1 MDYLNEQVLGNT
13 IQDYA
18 WVLGALLAGW
28 LLSKWLV
35 KGIGRLIYILFRRFD
50 GNDVGTAEFDRLLKK
65 SIRLLFWLILARI
78 SVSHLEWP
86 VAWNLT
92 QPPKMGLL
100 LILSKLYASAII
112 VALGGVLI
120 QLVEF
125 LSKVFLA
132 RAEKTESKTDDQLV
146 PFLRDILKVL
156 VYIIVFLAFLSNIFQ
171 INIAALVAGLG
182 VGGIAIAL
190 ASKDSLENLLG
201 SFTIFLDKPFAVG
214 DLVTIDGIT
223 GTIERVG
230 IRSTRIRTLDKSFV
244 TVPNKK
250 LTESNLDNLTLRSQR
265 RARFMVG
272 LTYNTHPDTVRAIV
286 ADIQKE
292 LDDHPQTSMDGV
304 AHLYEFGESSLSILV
319 QYFVNSMDWNVY
331 LRVREEINFKVMDIV
346 HQRGSQFAF
355 PTRSIY
361 LENQISQQP

>member
-28 LLSKWLV
+28 LFSKWLV
-35 KGIGRLIYILFRRFD
+35 KGVGRLIYIAFRRFD

-65 SIRLLFWLILARI
+65 SLRLLFWLILVRI
-78 SVSHLEWP
+78 SVNHLEWP
-86 VAWNLT
+86 EYWNLV

-100 LILSKLYASAII
+100 LILKKLFAAALII
-112 VALGGVLI
+112 AMGGVML
-120 QLVEF
+120 QVVEF
-125 LSKVFLA
+125 LSMVFLA
-132 RAEKTESKTDDQLV
+132 RAAKTESKTDDQLV
-146 PFLRDILKVL
+146 PFLRDILKIF
-156 VYIIVFLAFLSNIFQ
+156 VYIILFLAFLSQIFQ

-214 DLVTIDGIT
+214 DLVNIDGIT

-230 IRSTRIRTLDKSFV
+230 IRSTRIRTLDKSYV

-265 RARFMVG
+265 RARFYVG
-272 LTYNTHPDTVRAIV
+272 LTYQTHPDQVRAIV
-286 ADIQKE
+286 QDIRTL
-292 LDDHPQTSMDGV
+292 LDEHPQTSMDGV
-304 AHLYEFGESSLSILV
+304 AHFYEFGESSLSIMV

-331 LRVREEINFKVMDIV
+331 MLVREEINFQIMDIV
-346 HQRGSQFAF
+346 HRHGCQFAF

-361 LENQISQQP
+361 LENNFIQQP